1 MNLNYMGT
9 PMKIVFTF
17 NKGEKQTWD
26 DVGSVD
32 VDIWS
37 VEVGGFEIIDLLDCV
52 ILDELETEVFLKL
65 KYE

>member
-17 NKGEKQTWD
+17 NKDQKQTWD

>member
-17 NKGEKQTWD
+17 NKGEKQIWD
-26 DVGSVD
+26 DLGSAD

-37 VEVGGFEIIDLLDCV
+37 VEVGGFEIIDLLDCI